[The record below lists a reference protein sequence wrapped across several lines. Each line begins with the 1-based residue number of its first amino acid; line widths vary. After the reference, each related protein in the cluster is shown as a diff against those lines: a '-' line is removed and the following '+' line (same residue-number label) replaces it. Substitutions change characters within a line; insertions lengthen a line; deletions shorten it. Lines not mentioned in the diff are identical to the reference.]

1 MFLGFSRKKLNGVR
15 VHNDRLFVRV
25 YRSCS
30 MPGYNQHRVTL
41 LHHPIHWA
49 QTNTQFSPHGLATPL
64 SHAVRRRCIW
74 FVTQIAL
81 PSKGARLQA
90 R

>member
-30 MPGYNQHRVTL
+30 MPGYNQHRVTY
-41 LHHPIHWA
+41 
-49 QTNTQFSPHGLATPL
+49 TSSPDTLGSDQHTIQP
-64 SHAVRRRCIW
+64 
-74 FVTQIAL
+74 T
-81 PSKGARLQA
+81 RLGHTS
-90 R
+90 